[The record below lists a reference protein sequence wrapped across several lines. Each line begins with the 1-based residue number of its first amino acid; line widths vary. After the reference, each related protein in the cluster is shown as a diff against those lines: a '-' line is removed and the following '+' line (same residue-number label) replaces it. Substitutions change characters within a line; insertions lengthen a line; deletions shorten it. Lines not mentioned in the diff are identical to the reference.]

1 MSETAY
7 YEFKETLLKAEGV
20 CLNLGGRPILRN
32 VEVDLKNIARPGLKQ
47 GQIVGLLGPSGMG
60 KTQLF
65 RILAGLNVPDFGRV
79 TLKDGVPVSPGRVG
93 VVAQDYPLLMHR
105 TVMGNMILAGKRAGL
120 STEQAASRAKE
131 VLAQFGIAEH
141 GDKYPAQLSGGQ
153 RQRVSIAQQLICSD
167 HLLLMDEP
175 FSGLDP
181 NALTAVCDFLVKT
194 AQTDELLSFIV
205 VTHDIESAVRIC
217 DTLWLLGREKDEKGA
232 PIPGAN
238 IRHTINLIDCGLAWH
253 PGIEEKPEFFE
264 KVKEVK
270 SLFASL

>member
-1 MSETAY
+1 MSDKPY
-7 YEFKETLLKAEGV
+7 YEMRETLLKAEGV
-20 CLNLGGRPILRN
+20 SLHLGGNPILRDVN
-32 VEVDLKNIARPGLKQ
+32 LDLKNIARPGMTQ

-65 RILAGLNVPDFGRV
+65 RILSGLNVPDVGRV
-79 TLKDGVPVSPGRVG
+79 MLKGDVPVSPGRVG

-105 TVMGNMILAGKRAGL
+105 TVMSNMLVAGRRAGL
-120 STEQAASRAKE
+120 SAEAATAKANE
-131 VLAQFGIAEH
+131 VLDRFGIQEH
-141 GDKYPAQLSGGQ
+141 ADKYPAQLSGGQ
-153 RQRVSIAQQLICSD
+153 RQRVSIAQQLVCSD

-181 NALTAVCDFLVKT
+181 NALTAVCNFLVHT
-194 AQTDELLSFIV
+194 AQTDEFLSFIV

-217 DTLWLLGREKDEKGA
+217 DTLWLLGRERDEKGN

-238 IRHTINLIDCGLAWH
+238 IRTTVNLIDCGLAWH

-270 SLFASL
+270 ALFASL

>member
-1 MSETAY
+1 MSDKPY
-7 YEFKETLLKAEGV
+7 YEYKETLLKAEGV
-20 CLNLGGRPILRN
+20 SLHLGGKQILRDVN
-32 VEVDLKNIARPGLKQ
+32 LDLKNIERPGLKQ

-65 RILAGLNVPDFGRV
+65 RILSGLNTPDVGLV

-93 VVAQDYPLLMHR
+93 VVAQNYPLLMHR
-105 TVMGNMILAGKRAGL
+105 TVMSNMLVAGHRAGL
-120 STEQAASRAKE
+120 STDAAMARARD
-131 VLAQFGIAEH
+131 VLSKFDIEDHA
-141 GDKYPAQLSGGQ
+141 DKYPAQLSGGQ
-153 RQRVSIAQQLICSD
+153 RQRVSIAQQLVCSD

-181 NALTAVCDFLVKT
+181 NALTAVCNFLVHT
-194 AQTDELLSFIV
+194 AQTDDYLSFIV

-217 DTLWLLGREKDEKGA
+217 DTLWLLGRERDAQGN

-238 IRHTINLIDCGLAWH
+238 IRTTVNLIDCGMAWH
-253 PGIEEKPEFFE
+253 EGIEEKPEFFE

-270 SLFASL
+270 ALFATL

>member
-1 MSETAY
+1 MSDKPY
-7 YEFKETLLKAEGV
+7 YEMRETLLKAEGV
-20 CLNLGGRPILRN
+20 SLHLGGNPILRDVN
-32 VEVDLKNIARPGLKQ
+32 LDLKNIARPGMTQ

-65 RILAGLNVPDFGRV
+65 RILSGLNVPDVGRV
-79 TLKDGVPVSPGRVG
+79 TLKGDVPVSPGRVG

-105 TVMGNMILAGKRAGL
+105 TVMSNMLVAGRRAGL
-120 STEQAASRAKE
+120 SAEAATAKANE
-131 VLAQFGIAEH
+131 VLDRFGIQEH
-141 GDKYPAQLSGGQ
+141 ADKYPAQLSGGQ
-153 RQRVSIAQQLICSD
+153 RQRVSIAQQLVCSD

-181 NALTAVCDFLVKT
+181 NALTAVCNFLVHT
-194 AQTDELLSFIV
+194 AQTDEFLSFIV

-217 DTLWLLGREKDEKGA
+217 DTLWLLGRERDEKGN

-238 IRHTINLIDCGLAWH
+238 IRTTVNLIDCGLAWH

-270 SLFASL
+270 ALFASL

>member
-1 MSETAY
+1 MSKSPY
-7 YEFKETLLKAEGV
+7 YEYKETLLKAENV
-20 CLNLGGRPILRN
+20 SLRLGGKQILRDVN
-32 VEVDLKNIARPGLKQ
+32 LDLKNISRPGMAQ

-65 RILAGLNVPDFGRV
+65 RILSGLNVPDVGHV

-93 VVAQDYPLLMHR
+93 VVAQSYPLLMHR
-105 TVMGNMILAGKRAGL
+105 TVMGNMLVAGRRAGL
-120 STEQAASRAKE
+120 SVEASQAKANEILGK
-131 VLAQFGIAEH
+131 FGIADSA
-141 GDKYPAQLSGGQ
+141 DKYPAQLSGGQ
-153 RQRVSIAQQLICSD
+153 RQRVSIAQQLVCSD

-181 NALTAVCDFLVKT
+181 NALSAVCDFLIHT
-194 AQTDELLSFIV
+194 AQTDEYLSFIV

-217 DTLWLLGREKDEKGA
+217 DTLWLLGRERDEKGN

-238 IRHTINLIDCGLAWH
+238 IRTTVNLIDCGLAWH
-253 PGIEEKPEFFE
+253 EGIEEKPEFFE

-270 SLFASL
+270 ALFTTL